1 MTFNLTVF
9 LKSFFNEVSF
19 EITNPVPLTNTIN
32 TVDAAVNSSAANM
45 TEPVVDSASAD
56 NTTATESTTSSEP
69 AAAAEGAAPASAE
82 ALESA
87 PTGSQFYVYDFISL
101 VCWEDKHL
109 KNKSQLQHGLAS
121 QLRTT

>member
-1 MTFNLTVF
+1 
-9 LKSFFNEVSF
+9 
-19 EITNPVPLTNTIN
+19 
-32 TVDAAVNSSAANM
+32 M

-87 PTGSQFYVYDFISL
+87 PTGSHFYIYDFISF
-101 VCWEDKHL
+101 VCWKDKHL
-109 KNKSQLQHGLAS
+109 KNKSQLQHGLPARV
-121 QLRTT
+121 RTS